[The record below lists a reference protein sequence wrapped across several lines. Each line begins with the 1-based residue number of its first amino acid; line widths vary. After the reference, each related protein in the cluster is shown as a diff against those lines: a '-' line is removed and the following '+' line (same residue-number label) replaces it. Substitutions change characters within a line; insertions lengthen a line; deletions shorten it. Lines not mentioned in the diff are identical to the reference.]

1 MSMLAARM
9 QKMKAN
15 NLAGIERHNK
25 RIYKNHSNEDID
37 GELSYLNY
45 DLMNRQGKYADVV
58 KEIIESQKEGNRAIR
73 SDAVLV
79 NEWIITSD
87 KAFFKDMNPEERDR
101 FFQEATNWF
110 KERYGQQNIAYA
122 QVHLDERTP
131 HMHLGVVPM
140 RDGKLSAKTVFN
152 RQELRAIQEELPKH
166 LQEKGFEIQRGK
178 EESERKYLS
187 VPEYKEAKEAAKKL
201 KEETKKI
208 VSKAS
213 QIADFHDN
221 IQERVKTL
229 KEANKALE
237 SEIKRKK
244 ELIKEHT
251 QRVEKLTSE
260 VKAKNPPKLYH
271 ANKVEPIYEPKFKV
285 EKLRGRTLKIDVD
298 EYNKMLNS
306 QRKYQEI
313 HERLVDNFNHLA
325 EKYYRVKNNRNL
337 LASELE
343 RVTKA
348 LPIQNEY
355 FVPVTELQKAQKEI
369 QERDK
374 IIQAKD
380 KIIEE
385 QEEHINS
392 LEKTIMRCAEFI
404 RDMRKQAFDL
414 VNDLAQRMRIVPLV
428 NKLIQQEKEQKQ
440 IQVDVES
447 KKSELPKKQK
457 SRADD
462 WGMER

>member
-1 MSMLAARM
+1 MLAARM

-178 EESERKYLS
+178 EESERKHLS
-187 VPEYKEAKEAAKKL
+187 VPEYKEAKEEAKKL

-313 HERLVDNFNHLA
+313 HERLIDNFNHLA

-348 LPIQNEY
+348 LPI
-355 FVPVTELQKAQKEI
+355 
-369 QERDK
+369 
-374 IIQAKD
+374 
-380 KIIEE
+380 
-385 QEEHINS
+385 
-392 LEKTIMRCAEFI
+392 
-404 RDMRKQAFDL
+404 
-414 VNDLAQRMRIVPLV
+414 
-428 NKLIQQEKEQKQ
+428 
-440 IQVDVES
+440 
-447 KKSELPKKQK
+447 
-457 SRADD
+457 
-462 WGMER
+462 

>member
-1 MSMLAARM
+1 
-9 QKMKAN
+9 
-15 NLAGIERHNK
+15 
-25 RIYKNHSNEDID
+25 
-37 GELSYLNY
+37 
-45 DLMNRQGKYADVV
+45 
-58 KEIIESQKEGNRAIR
+58 
-73 SDAVLV
+73 
-79 NEWIITSD
+79 
-87 KAFFKDMNPEERDR
+87 
-101 FFQEATNWF
+101 
-110 KERYGQQNIAYA
+110 
-122 QVHLDERTP
+122 
-131 HMHLGVVPM
+131 
-140 RDGKLSAKTVFN
+140 
-152 RQELRAIQEELPKH
+152 
-166 LQEKGFEIQRGK
+166 
-178 EESERKYLS
+178 
-187 VPEYKEAKEAAKKL
+187 L

-440 IQVDVES
+440 IQVDVEG